1 MLSDKSQSQKDPY
14 CTIPF
19 MKHLRYGTAL
29 WLPEV
34 RNRGEGDGYNY
45 NIRGSFMVIGYLSI
59 LSVMVVMQVYTK

>member
-1 MLSDKSQSQKDPY
+1 MHTDTKDIMLSDKSQSQKDPY
-14 CTIPF
+14 CMIPF

-45 NIRGSFMVIGYLSI
+45 KEIKKKNYKEM
-59 LSVMVVMQVYTK
+59 T